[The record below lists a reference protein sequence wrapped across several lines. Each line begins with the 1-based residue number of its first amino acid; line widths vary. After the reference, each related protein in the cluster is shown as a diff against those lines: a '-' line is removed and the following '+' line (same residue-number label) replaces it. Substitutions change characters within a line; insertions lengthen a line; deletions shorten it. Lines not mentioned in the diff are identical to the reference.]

1 MESVL
6 FLKQERRL
14 LQAFAVGRQGE
25 QAGRG
30 GGTGFVPEECSS
42 CMFGMSLV
50 SLCQLVSRLLFKT
63 WHMDGISAP
72 STGSS

>member
-1 MESVL
+1 MT
-6 FLKQERRL
+6 L
-14 LQAFAVGRQGE
+14 LPASEVGRQGE

-30 GGTGFVPEECSS
+30 RGTGFVSEQCSS
-42 CMFGMSLV
+42 SMFGMSLV
-50 SLCQLVSRLLFKT
+50 SLCQLVSSLLFKT